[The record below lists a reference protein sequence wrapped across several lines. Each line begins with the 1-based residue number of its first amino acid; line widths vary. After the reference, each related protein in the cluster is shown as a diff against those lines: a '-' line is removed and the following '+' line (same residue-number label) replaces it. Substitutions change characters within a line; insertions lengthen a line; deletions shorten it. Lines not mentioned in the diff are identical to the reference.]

1 MSKNI
6 KKILKKNLNTLL
18 ETKGFEHM
26 EVAFGLQEK
35 SDNLS
40 DAEKNQFGEMET
52 IQDEKGINLGDSSV
66 QPALNKVHKED
77 KKDEETYF
85 KDVEKK
91 MKDFQTTSEAEPTQI
106 GESIKGGLEMRL
118 NDCLKRC
125 SEDEDPEGCE
135 RALCGKIKK
144 EMGEPVNEAFDPP
157 KVNRED
163 DQTEPEEVY
172 STEALGPGML
182 ALRYDNRGTEVHKK
196 FEERVD
202 DLNGDDLTYKK
213 LKQYGEKYLKHK
225 YEKPDEYHYSPKVRA
240 TVKESVM
247 ETYVDV
253 LEENIFKVKGTIKA
267 KEQVISLVD
276 KLPNRV
282 KVNETVFAITDGENE
297 YRLLWEGSED
307 GEAVITHEKNVTT
320 INESID
326 KMKHLWEFKSSNSS
340 KRNINENDDVFFK
353 MMDKVRGKETL
364 NEAVAVDA
372 KANKSTIKKLAKE
385 LSNDADL
392 GAKCRQ
398 LIKKDGDCSQ
408 ELKDMAKE
416 NSNDA
421 DLGAACREMCK

>member
-106 GESIKGGLEMRL
+106 GES
-118 NDCLKRC
+118 
-125 SEDEDPEGCE
+125 
-135 RALCGKIKK
+135 
-144 EMGEPVNEAFDPP
+144 FDPP

-253 LEENIFKVKGTIKA
+253 LEENIFKVNGTIKA

-276 KLPNRV
+276 KLPARV

-307 GEAVITHEKNVTT
+307 GEAVITHEKNITT

-340 KRNINENDDVFFK
+340 KKSINENDDVFFK

-385 LSNDADL
+385 LSNDTDL
-392 GAKCRQ
+392 GEKCRQ